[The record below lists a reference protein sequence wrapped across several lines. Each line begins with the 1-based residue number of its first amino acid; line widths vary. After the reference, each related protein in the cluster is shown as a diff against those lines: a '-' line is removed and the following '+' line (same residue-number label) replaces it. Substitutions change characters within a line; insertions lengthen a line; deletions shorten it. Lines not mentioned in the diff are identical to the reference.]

1 MLQIIYNTKPLIE
14 RKNLRKCSLLI
25 SYIMRISILKQ
36 DQEESKHIELSIY
49 Q

>member
-14 RKNLRKCSLLI
+14 RKNLRNCSLLI